1 VLAGIS
7 GEKRGRLKFPAA
19 YKSKPAHN
27 LSSISFCHYQYMAK
41 PTSPIN
47 RGLKL
52 KAAIKQC
59 EATLA
64 DKTDSLQRNCASV
77 RKDLS
82 SLRREF
88 NKHKESKDLPKL
100 RKLAEKR
107 DLLRLK
113 VNALETEVEEFRAQ
127 QTKQINLLDEAIHE
141 QHERMHGL
149 LAYAAATGGLS
160 TDAELLFN
168 TLGDVL
174 EAKTE
179 GDRASAQRA
188 VGLILQHGNAFATR
202 RRRPTTI
209 ASSRNSKPSLTQRS
223 RAASTLNTKMR
234 SWPQLRPA
242 RTTPNPSFNYLSL

>member
-1 VLAGIS
+1 
-7 GEKRGRLKFPAA
+7 
-19 YKSKPAHN
+19 
-27 LSSISFCHYQYMAK
+27 MAK
-41 PTSPIN
+41 SISPIN

-59 EATLA
+59 EATLT

-77 RKDLS
+77 QKDLS

-88 NKHKESKDLPKL
+88 DKVKDSGDPAKLKIPKL
-100 RKLAEKR
+100 RKLVEKR

-113 VNALETEVEEFRAQ
+113 VNALEAEVGEFRAQ
-127 QTKQINLLDEAIHE
+127 QTEKLDLLNEALHE

-160 TDAELLFN
+160 TDATLLFN
-168 TLGDVL
+168 TLGDLL

-188 VGLILQHGNAFATR
+188 VGLILEHGKVFGKNDETGGADDR
-202 RRRPTTI
+202 I
-209 ASSRNSKPSLTQRS
+209 LTQFEAIS
-223 RAASTLNTKMR
+223 D
-234 SWPQLRPA
+234 PA
-242 RTTPNPSFNYLSL
+242 EQNRFYNEHRDEIHRGLEARKNNQS

>member
-1 VLAGIS
+1 
-7 GEKRGRLKFPAA
+7 
-19 YKSKPAHN
+19 
-27 LSSISFCHYQYMAK
+27 MTK

-52 KAAIKQC
+52 QAAIKQC

-64 DKTDSLQRNCASV
+64 DKTDSVQRGCASV

-82 SLRREF
+82 SLRKEF
-88 NKHKESKDLPKL
+88 KKAKESKDLPKL

-127 QTKQINLLDEAIHE
+127 QTKKLNLLNESIHE

-168 TLGDVL
+168 NLGDLL

-179 GDRASAQRA
+179 GDRAAANKA
-188 VGLILQHGNAFATR
+188 VNLILEHGNVFGNKEEKTDVDAR
-202 RRRPTTI
+202 I
-209 ASSRNSKPSLTQRS
+209 
-223 RAASTLNTKMR
+223 
-234 SWPQLRPA
+234 LR
-242 RTTPNPSFNYLSL
+242 TP